1 MKKTKLLIIALL
13 ATTIAFA
20 QAGQHTENLNPR
32 FSKDTTEKRLIL
44 NLSEI
49 EVAQLQAQL
58 DNAGYLTD
66 KSDLPHQKA
75 KAIIDV
81 CQQLQGKIEDAKR
94 QQWPKVVP
102 KAAGDSSHSKPK
114 K

>member
-13 ATTIAFA
+13 TTIVSFA
-20 QAGQHTENLNPR
+20 QQGRSSMSLVRH
-32 FSKDTTEKRLIL
+32 KDTTERRLIL
-44 NLSEI
+44 NLSEL

-81 CQQLQGKIEDAKR
+81 CQQLQEKIEDAKR
-94 QQWPKVVP
+94 QQWPKVIP
-102 KAAGDSSHSKPK
+102 KAAADTSLSKPK

>member
-13 ATTIAFA
+13 VTTISFA
-20 QAGQHTENLNPR
+20 QTGQHAMNLNHR

-44 NLSEI
+44 NLSEL

-66 KSDLPHQKA
+66 KSDIPHQKA
-75 KAIIDV
+75 KAIMDV
-81 CQQLQGKIEDAKR
+81 CQQLLGKIEEAKR
-94 QQWPKVVP
+94 EQWPKVVP
-102 KAAGDSSHSKPK
+102 KAAGDTTDSKPK